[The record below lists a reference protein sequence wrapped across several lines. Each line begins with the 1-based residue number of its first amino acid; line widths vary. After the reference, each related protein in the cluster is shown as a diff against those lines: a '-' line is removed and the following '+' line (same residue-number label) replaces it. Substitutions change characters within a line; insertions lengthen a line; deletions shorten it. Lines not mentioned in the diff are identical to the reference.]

1 MHRSRNSASAEK
13 GINNMK
19 IEIFKIENETKLS
32 AVIDHATKLK
42 CSGLANST
50 QIGHLKKSNQLK
62 SWIGHY
68 VAGEFKENEWLQ
80 FEAELF
86 AMGYAPKTIKN
97 FMEIIMPTIR
107 VLINAGFL
115 KSNPLGKKALHVSDD
130 KLPSVFTVNDI
141 RRLITV
147 DNSFKAE
154 ILLVQFALLTGLRIG
169 ELLALNEE
177 SFNRADG
184 QYLVEFTLSMGE
196 YKVTK
201 TKSSRRVID
210 LSDNAISIFEQLI
223 LLAKA
228 LPISNIIITQ
238 RDNITVKSYKRT
250 MLAYNSKRNEIF
262 SHVDDFKIDFFKTH
276 CESRGV
282 TYLPPKNLRH
292 TFASQLLTKGI
303 PLAWVAKQ
311 MGHTTKEMIEKH
323 YGVWIKEDATE
334 TYDKVEEHF
343 SKYFELPSVKAAN
356 DDVFETQPISLWKR
370 LLLTF
375 CKKAS

>member
-1 MHRSRNSASAEK
+1 MR
-13 GINNMK
+13 

-32 AVIDHATKLK
+32 AVIDHAVQLK
-42 CSGLANST
+42 CSGLAEST
-50 QIGHLKKSNQLK
+50 IIGHIKKSNQIK
-62 SWIGHY
+62 GWIGQY
-68 VAGEFKENEWLQ
+68 AVGQFRENEWLQ

-86 AMGYAPKTIKN
+86 AKGYARRTIKN
-97 FMEIIMPTIR
+97 FMEIINPTIK
-107 VLINAGFL
+107 LLTNSGYL
-115 KSNPLGKKALHVSDD
+115 KSNPLGNKGFPVANNK
-130 KLPSVFTVNDI
+130 PPEVFTVNDI
-141 RRLITV
+141 RRLITI
-147 DNSFKAE
+147 DKSFRTE
-154 ILLVQFALLTGLRIG
+154 ILLIQFALLTGLRIG

-177 SFNRADG
+177 GFNRENG
-184 QYLVEFTLSMGE
+184 QYLVEFTLAMGG

-201 TKSSRRVID
+201 TTSSRRLID
-210 LSDNAISIFEQLI
+210 LSENAISILEQLI
-223 LLAKA
+223 LLAKQRRTS
-228 LPISNIIITQ
+228 IVNVTQ
-238 RDNITVKSYKRT
+238 RDNITVQSYTRT
-250 MLAYNSKRNEIF
+250 MLAFNSKRNEIF
-262 SHVDDFKIDFFKTH
+262 NHVDDFKADFFKAH
-276 CESRGV
+276 CQSRGIK
-282 TYLPPKNLRH
+282 YIAPKNLRH

-356 DDVFETQPISLWKR
+356 DDVFETQPISFWKR